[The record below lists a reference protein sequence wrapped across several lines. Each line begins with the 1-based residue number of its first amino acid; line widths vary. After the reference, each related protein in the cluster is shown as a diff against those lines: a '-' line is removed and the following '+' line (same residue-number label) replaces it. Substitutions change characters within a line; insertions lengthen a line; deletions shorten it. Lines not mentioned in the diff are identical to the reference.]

1 MVEQNIRQIL
11 QAFNTIESKLQEQN
25 GVLREL
31 TAKVNALESQ
41 NKQLVQLIHQLQSPS
56 MASVDQSSQSRR
68 EFQDSVTKSL
78 RSLEDKSRKAIE
90 LIKANGGKGKKRAW
104 P

>member
-56 MASVDQSSQSRR
+56 MASVDQSGQSRR